1 MDFKLMK
8 MALCYIVIFAL
19 IAWGIYWLIK
29 TAIDALRRDA
39 IKHHTDN
46 AKDEIYKYKRL
57 INEEIQ
63 KREYWL
69 RVNSSSATDEAN
81 KRKLNEFAENIKK
94 YKSLLSQAEDR
105 LYNKKREQFAM
116 LKSYIEDKERE
127 V

>member
-29 TAIDALRRDA
+29 TIVDALRRDA

-46 AKDEIYKYKRL
+46 AKAEIYKYKRL
-57 INEEIQ
+57 INEEQQ

-81 KRKLNEFAENIKK
+81 KRKIKRICQEYRK
-94 YKSLLSQAEDR
+94 IQLFVVAGRGS
-105 LYNKKREQFAM
+105 F
-116 LKSYIEDKERE
+116 